1 MHETAHIMF
10 EREGSM
16 GGGGGD
22 VPKMEQREGT
32 EEVDEEEMR
41 RRWDDARVQK
51 SM

>member
-1 MHETAHIMF
+1 MF
-10 EREGSM
+10 EREGST

-32 EEVDEEEMR
+32 KEVEETGVR
-41 RRWDDARVQK
+41 RRWDDARVLK

>member
-1 MHETAHIMF
+1 MHKCAHIMF
-10 EREGSM
+10 EREGSI

-22 VPKMEQREGT
+22 VPKMEQREGKK
-32 EEVDEEEMR
+32 EADEEGMR

>member
-1 MHETAHIMF
+1 MHKRAHIMF
-10 EREGSM
+10 EREGSI

-22 VPKMEQREGT
+22 VPKMEQREGKK
-32 EEVDEEEMR
+32 EEDEEGMW